1 MEIEVQ
7 MARQGDKS
15 VHDFYN
21 LMTSFW
27 DQLALMDP
35 PELNKLDI
43 YHTNRDEQQ
52 LVQFLMALRDEFEA
66 IRGSILHRSPL
77 SELIV
82 KEIANSFAIS
92 SISSGFVI
100 SSVSSGYPV
109 YLCSSYYSTNTVC
122 TELSTNYKGCN

>member
-1 MEIEVQ
+1 MEIEIR
-7 MARQGDKS
+7 MARPGDKS

-27 DQLALMDP
+27 DQLPSMDP

-43 YHTNRDEQQ
+43 YHTNRDEQR

-77 SELIV
+77 PTVRAAFSELIAEETCLRSLLYPAAV
-82 KEIANSFAIS
+82 QSF
-92 SISSGFVI
+92 
-100 SSVSSGYPV
+100 SVLLTAPR
-109 YLCSSYYSTNTVC
+109 T
-122 TELSTNYKGCN
+122 